1 MHPRWRWKHCFVGGV
16 LLTCTFS
23 SWWVPFHMAN
33 LIQRFQ
39 PTVHIFGQQQQ
50 SQPEEPQQNDD
61 GDARN
66 NNSTL
71 GTKSCA
77 WNGRTW
83 KCRHCNVKKNGL
95 PVQCRRLKR
104 RRDAAT
110 NAGRQHDFC
119 SHPVS
124 SNGPA
129 RDKDP
134 QVHLYANGDRTL
146 NIRNNK
152 YVYHHQ
158 PPCQVEN
165 CWDLSRCRRDMVRLV
180 AEDDNDG
187 AALASS
193 SRASSSAALTLYING
208 SASDELIDYAIKHSK
223 YPLVRVEDY
232 RAACLT
238 IVFPS
243 TYRTFQQLLSSLHWR
258 QPSPLLPP
266 QQHASTT
273 STGQNHLLWQYSRF
287 GYEPRLT
294 ADNAFQ
300 QFDVGQAAVASE
312 ALEHGYLRAGYDMA
326 LPLPTK
332 FWPKKQQQQQRPDIN
347 NNNVTAM
354 NVTTT
359 RRPLLVQ
366 FRGVVQT
373 TDQVG
378 YHHRWLAGT
387 YWEEDADD
395 VAVDI
400 QCVQKHWRTRELK
413 VTKPYDFPSTMYRE
427 WMEQSVY
434 SFAPGGSGPGSYRF
448 GEILYAGGIPIVT
461 DNFVP
466 PFFPEVDWS
475 KCLLV
480 VSSASD
486 IVNLPARLRRN
497 YEYYHNETALQQRR
511 AACATLFHAVMGTS
525 EKQSDERVT
534 LTKALEIWFL
544 RVQHALEYETT
555 I

>member
-1 MHPRWRWKHCFVGGV
+1 MGGV
-16 LLTCTFS
+16 LLTCTFF
-23 SWWVPFHMAN
+23 SWWMPVHMAN

-39 PTVHIFGQQQQ
+39 PTVHIFGQQEQ
-50 SQPEEPQQNDD
+50 SQQQQEPQQN
-61 GDARN
+61 GEN
-66 NNSTL
+66 T
-71 GTKSCA
+71 TKTCA

-83 KCRHCNVKKNGL
+83 KCRQCKVKNGQR
-95 PVQCRRLKR
+95 VQCRRLKR

-110 NAGRQHDFC
+110 TTAGSRHSCFH
-119 SHPVS
+119 SF
-124 SNGPA
+124 NGP
-129 RDKDP
+129 RDNNKNP

-158 PPCQVEN
+158 PTCQVGN
-165 CWDLSRCRRDMVRLV
+165 CWDLSRCRRDMRLV
-180 AEDDNDG
+180 ADEDDNDNDDG
-187 AALASS
+187 AAVAS
-193 SRASSSAALTLYING
+193 SRASLPALTLYING
-208 SASDELIDYAIKHSK
+208 SASDGLIDYAIKHSK

-243 TYRTFQQLLSSLHWR
+243 TYHSFLQLLSSLHWR
-258 QPSPLLPP
+258 QQSPP
-266 QQHASTT
+266 QQQST

-287 GYEPRLT
+287 SYEPRMT

-300 QFDVGQAAVASE
+300 QFDVGRAAVASE

-326 LPLPTK
+326 LPLSTK
-332 FWPKKQQQQQRPDIN
+332 FWPKNQQQRPGN
-347 NNNVTAM
+347 NNN
-354 NVTTT
+354 NDNNNLTTS
-359 RRPLLVQ
+359 RPLLVQ
-366 FRGVVQT
+366 FRGAVQT

-400 QCVQKHWRTRELK
+400 QCVQKHWLTRELK
-413 VTKPYDFPSTMYRE
+413 VTKPYHFQSTMYRE

-466 PFFPEVDWS
+466 PLFPEVDWS
-475 KCLLV
+475 KCLIV

-486 IVNLPARLRRN
+486 IVNLPARLRRD
-497 YEYYHNETALQQRR
+497 YDYHNETALQQRQD
-511 AACATLFHAVMGTS
+511 ACATLFHAVMGTS
-525 EKQSDERVT
+525 DKQSDERVT

-544 RVQHALEYETT
+544 RVKHALEYETT
-555 I
+555 T